1 MNAIKMNQGYLKLGI
16 RRKFQSV
23 KVAESPEGSL
33 PSLFWWPYYDLRS
46 SAKYSQS
53 FPMLN

>member
-1 MNAIKMNQGYLKLGI
+1 MNGINTNKGYLKSGI

-33 PSLFWWPYYDLRS
+33 PHLILRVDDDFRN

>member
-1 MNAIKMNQGYLKLGI
+1 MNGINMNKGYLKLGI
-16 RRKFQSV
+16 RRKFQSI

-33 PSLFWWPYYDLRS
+33 PHLTLRADYDFRN

>member
-33 PSLFWWPYYDLRS
+33 PSLF
-46 SAKYSQS
+46 
-53 FPMLN
+53 